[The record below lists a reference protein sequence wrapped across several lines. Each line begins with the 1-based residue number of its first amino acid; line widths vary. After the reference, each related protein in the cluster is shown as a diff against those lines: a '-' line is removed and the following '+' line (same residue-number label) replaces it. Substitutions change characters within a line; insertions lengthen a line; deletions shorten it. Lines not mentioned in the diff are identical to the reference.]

1 MLDKIEKICI
11 LTNPFAKQNIN
22 KTKEIEAII
31 KKYNEYDKDISVQ
44 HFFINDQT
52 KVLSILGEIDDVD
65 LLVINGGDGTI
76 KYILSTIFQNKPFKH
91 TPLIAVLPSGST
103 NLIALDV
110 GAVENK
116 KNALKKFLHYLIVHK
131 AYWKTKERPIV
142 HVKMPSNKIDEY
154 GLFIGMSLIYKA
166 SVYFNKKLKKRG
178 LGGVPGLIITICRTI
193 YALFTRSKYYA
204 VGESITCK
212 LDNDRE
218 IKFSSLLFIITS
230 LRKLMFGN
238 KDLLSMGN
246 FSYNDL
252 HSLIIKEKPKYFLLN
267 LCCFFMRKLS
277 KHFNEENGYLLLH
290 SKKFELTGL
299 TGIAIDGETYEL
311 KNSSDTLTI
320 ESGELIKFVVFI

>member
-1 MLDKIEKICI
+1 MTDKINKVCI

-22 KTKEIEAII
+22 KTKKIEAII
-31 KKYNEYDKDISVQ
+31 KKYDAYDKDITVQ
-44 HFFINDQT
+44 HFFVKDQ
-52 KVLSILGEIDDVD
+52 KNVLNILEGIEDID

-76 KYILSTIFQNKPFKH
+76 KHILSVMFQNKPFKH
-91 TPLIAVLPSGST
+91 PPLVAVLPSGST

-131 AYWKTKERPIV
+131 AYWKTRERPIV

-154 GLFIGMSLIYKA
+154 GFFIGMSLIYKA
-166 SVYFNKKLKKRG
+166 SVYFNKRLKKQG
-178 LGGVPGLIITICRTI
+178 LGGIPGLIITICRTI
-193 YALFTRSKYYA
+193 YALFTRSKYYSS
-204 VGESITCK
+204 GESIICK
-212 LDNDRE
+212 LDNERE
-218 IKFSSLLFIITS
+218 MEFSSLLFVITS

-238 KDLLSMGN
+238 KDILSLGN

-252 HSLIIKEKPKYFLLN
+252 HSLIIKEKPKYFLRN
-267 LCCFFMRKLS
+267 IFCFFMGKLS

-290 SKKFELTGL
+290 SKKFELTGIR
-299 TGIAIDGETYEL
+299 GIAIDGETYEL
-311 KNSSDTLTI
+311 KDSSDILTI